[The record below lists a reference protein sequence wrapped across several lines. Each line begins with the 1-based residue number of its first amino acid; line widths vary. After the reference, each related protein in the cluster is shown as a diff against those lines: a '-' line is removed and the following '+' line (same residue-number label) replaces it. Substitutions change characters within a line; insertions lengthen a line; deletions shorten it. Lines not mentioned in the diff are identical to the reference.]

1 MSTPRHVIVR
11 RDLARTGAIAVVAL
25 LALIVA
31 GPLVSAWR
39 PAGLAAAASSTD
51 PLKGVTVQGTGKVTL
66 TPDLATIA
74 VGVTAQGTSAGKAQ
88 DQASAAM
95 ARIIAAVKGLGV
107 ANADIASQWVSLQPQ
122 YDYSSSGSTP
132 PRVIGFQVSQSL
144 SVKVRKIETSGDVID
159 AAVGA
164 GATDIG
170 GISFSVSD
178 PAGATAQARAA
189 AIADALARAKALADA
204 AGVSLGTAQS
214 ITEVS
219 APTTIPYPYAADKGG
234 LGSAAPGVPTP
245 VQVGTTE
252 VEVDVLV
259 TFAIG

>member
-1 MSTPRHVIVR
+1 MSA
-11 RDLARTGAIAVVAL
+11 ARTTVIRTAAVASISLVAL
-25 LALIVA
+25 VVA

-39 PAGLAAAASSTD
+39 PAGQALAATTPD
-51 PLKGVTVQGTGKVTL
+51 PIHGISLQGTGKVTL
-66 TPDLATIA
+66 TPDLATVT
-74 VGVTAQGTSAGKAQ
+74 VGVTIQG
-88 DQASAAM
+88 ASAAKAQGGASAAT

-107 ANADIASQWVSLQPQ
+107 SNADIASQWVSLQPQ

-132 PRVIGFQVSQSL
+132 PRVIGFQASQSL
-144 SVKVRKIETSGDVID
+144 SIKVRKIETSGDVID

-178 PAGATAQARAA
+178 PAGATAQARTA
-189 AIADALARAKALADA
+189 AITDAIARAKALADA
-204 AGVSLGTAQS
+204 AGLSLGAAQS

-219 APTTIPYPYAADKGG
+219 APTTIPYPYAADKAG
-234 LGSAAPGVPTP
+234 LGTVTPGVPTP

-252 VEVDVLV
+252 VEVDVQV